1 MCDVSR
7 SGKEK
12 RREGGR
18 GRGVE
23 GIDEGISG
31 MLKESFGFARLSFSL
46 STKCPYSQ
54 MKVLTAFV
62 SLSFHPLD
70 SP

>member
-7 SGKEK
+7 SRKEK
-12 RREGGR
+12 RREGR
-18 GRGVE
+18 EKKKRK
-23 GIDEGISG
+23 IDEGISG

-46 STKCPYSQ
+46 LTKCPYSQ
-54 MKVLTAFV
+54 MKVLTALV
-62 SLSFHPLD
+62 SLSFRPLD

>member
-12 RREGGR
+12 RREGGKKR
-18 GRGVE
+18 K
-23 GIDEGISG
+23 IDEGISG

-46 STKCPYSQ
+46 LTKCPYSQ